1 MNTKAIVAS
10 LGATAAVAA
19 GAMSMSATLES
30 EILDH
35 GDYEFMNFIS
45 KHGRSY
51 ATKAEF
57 QFRSKIF
64 KVHLAELEAFNS

>member
-1 MNTKAIVAS
+1 MNTKAIVAT
-10 LGATAAVAA
+10 LGATAANAA

-64 KVHLAELEAFNS
+64 KAHLAELEAFNS